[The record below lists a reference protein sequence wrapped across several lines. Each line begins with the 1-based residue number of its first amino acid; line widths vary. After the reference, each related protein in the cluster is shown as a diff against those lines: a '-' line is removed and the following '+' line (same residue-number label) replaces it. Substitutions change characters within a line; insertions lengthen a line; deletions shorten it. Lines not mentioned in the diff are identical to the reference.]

1 MRVAK
6 GAALAAASMASCI
19 DDCGSVGSAC
29 WELEPGSVGFACSL
43 FEPVG
48 SPDMVRSWDFL
59 RDSTD
64 SLLLCGVEWFWG
76 SSRVKLGLDTELLS
90 LFIAA
95 RREEVR
101 AWHGILESKD
111 SRRDSYWG
119 GIVLSKS
126 GFGSQITFLPASGE
140 KMMRLAMSVGSL

>member
-6 GAALAAASMASCI
+6 GAALVAISRASCTEG
-19 DDCGSVGSAC
+19 CGSVGFVCSL
-29 WELEPGSVGFACSL
+29 LEPMG
-43 FEPVG
+43 P
-48 SPDMVRSWDFL
+48 PDVVRRWDFL
-59 RDSTD
+59 RDSAG
-64 SLLLCGVEWFWG
+64 SLFLFGVEWFWG
-76 SSRVKLGLDTELLS
+76 SSRIKLGLDTELLS
-90 LFIAA
+90 SLFITA

-101 AWHGILESKD
+101 AWHGVLESKD

-119 GIVLSKS
+119 GMVLSKS

>member
-6 GAALAAASMASCI
+6 GAALFAISRASCTEG
-19 DDCGSVGSAC
+19 C
-29 WELEPGSVGFACSL
+29 GSVGFACSL
-43 FEPVG
+43 LEPMG
-48 SPDMVRSWDFL
+48 PPDVVRRWDFL
-59 RDSTD
+59 RDSVD
-64 SLLLCGVEWFWG
+64 SLLLFGVEWFWG
-76 SSRVKLGLDTELLS
+76 SSRIKLGLDTELLS
-90 LFIAA
+90 SLFITA

-101 AWHGILESKD
+101 AWHGVLESKD

-119 GIVLSKS
+119 GMVLSKS

>member
-6 GAALAAASMASCI
+6 GAALFAISRASCTEG
-19 DDCGSVGSAC
+19 C
-29 WELEPGSVGFACSL
+29 GSVGFACSL
-43 FEPVG
+43 LEPMG
-48 SPDMVRSWDFL
+48 PPDVVRRWDFL
-59 RDSTD
+59 RDSVG
-64 SLLLCGVEWFWG
+64 SLLLFGVEWFWG
-76 SSRVKLGLDTELLS
+76 SSRKKLGLDTELLS
-90 LFIAA
+90 LFITA

-101 AWHGILESKD
+101 AWHGVLESKD

-140 KMMRLAMSVGSL
+140 KMMRLAMSVGSV

>member
-6 GAALAAASMASCI
+6 GAALVAISRASCTEG
-19 DDCGSVGSAC
+19 CG
-29 WELEPGSVGFACSL
+29 LVGFVCSL
-43 FEPVG
+43 LEPVG
-48 SPDMVRSWDFL
+48 PPDVVSRWDFL
-59 RDSTD
+59 RDSGG
-64 SLLLCGVEWFWG
+64 SLLLFGVEWFWG

-101 AWHGILESKD
+101 AWHGVLESKD
-111 SRRDSYWG
+111 SKRELYWG

-126 GFGSQITFLPASGE
+126 GLGSQMTFLPASGE
-140 KMMRLAMSVGSL
+140 

>member
-6 GAALAAASMASCI
+6 GAALAATSR
-19 DDCGSVGSAC
+19 AC
-29 WELEPGSVGFACSL
+29 CTEGCGSVGFACSL
-43 FEPVG
+43 LEPVG
-48 SPDMVRSWDFL
+48 SPDVVRRWDFL
-59 RDSTD
+59 RDSVG
-64 SLLLCGVEWFWG
+64 SLFLFGVEWFWG
-76 SSRVKLGLDTELLS
+76 SSRIKLGLDTELLS
-90 LFIAA
+90 LFITA

>member
-6 GAALAAASMASCI
+6 GAALVAISRASCTEG
-19 DDCGSVGSAC
+19 CGSVGFVCSL
-29 WELEPGSVGFACSL
+29 LEPMG
-43 FEPVG
+43 P
-48 SPDMVRSWDFL
+48 PDVVRMWDFL
-59 RDSTD
+59 RDSVD
-64 SLLLCGVEWFWG
+64 SLLLFGVEWFWG
-76 SSRVKLGLDTELLS
+76 SSRIKLGLDTELLS
-90 LFIAA
+90 SLFITA

-101 AWHGILESKD
+101 AWHGVLESKD

-119 GIVLSKS
+119 GMVLSKS